1 MIDESAPQT
10 TTPLEIPVVIDSL
23 RISKQED
30 RKVVV
35 LFDCVEKQ
43 YLPIW
48 IGSKEGEVLLSELQS
63 IPHEKCTAFI
73 DQLVVIGKPKKALV
87 CNLINNVYKAMMI
100 LEQDN
105 HEAQLGMRP
114 SDALAVAVR
123 LQLPI
128 VVSSSVMQAAARP
141 EPSHNLILKVI
152 SFIEGI
158 LEKFNS
164 SK

>member
-1 MIDESAPQT
+1 MTDATASPT
-10 TTPLEIPVVIDSL
+10 VLEIPVVIDSL

-35 LFDCVEKQ
+35 LFDAGERQ

-48 IGSKEGEVLLSELQS
+48 IGSKEGEVLLSELQN
-63 IPHEKCTAFI
+63 IPHEKCSTFA
-73 DQLVVIGKPKKALV
+73 DQLTLLGKPQKVVI

-128 VVSSSVMQAAARP
+128 VVSGSVMQAAARP
-141 EPSHNLILKVI
+141 EPIRNPVLKAI
-152 SFIEGI
+152 SFIETI
-158 LEKFNS
+158 LEKLRVL
-164 SK
+164 